1 MPDKAYAQSISDV
14 IRQGMALEAQ
24 GQYEQAL
31 YGYTNVIS
39 RNPYNQQMW
48 SLYIQRGFVFFNG
61 GRLDDAFKDFQAAGQ
76 LNPNEALCYMARG
89 MAYASVGDYDRALAD
104 MNTALA
110 KSPNEAR
117 YYFQRGYMNSL
128 LNNYPAALA
137 DLDKSASLRTTKY
150 EQAFDHAA
158 RAVVYARNQ
167 EFDKVE
173 PEVTRALDIFNSSSQ
188 AEKVEAAAL
197 LSELAL
203 ARALK
208 NDVNG
213 CKQIID
219 QAYQITPMPNLTRS
233 RLLAVSCLWA
243 GMTGNST
250 QVQSLGTQACAL
262 VPKYKWVQAVCN
274 AGATALQA
282 TSGGTMVATQ
292 NTGQNNYPVASG
304 TTNNTTVT
312 QTPSHTT
319 TVVSNNPSASK
330 ADKPINDKW
339 ALVVGISKFQDPSI
353 SKLKYS
359 AKDARDFAD
368 FLVSKC
374 NFKRDHV
381 RLLLDEQATQRRIL
395 EELGDKFLPRVADQ
409 DDLVVF
415 YFSSHGSPA
424 KRDSRP
430 EYRPKNYL
438 IAYDTNKSSLFA
450 SGINVN
456 DLSQLIKERVPTERI
471 LIVLDACHSGAA
483 DANAKDGAQPG
494 SINPE
499 QIAGVGQMVICS
511 SGGDE
516 RSWESKR
523 YANGV
528 FTKHLMEALVQ
539 KRKIKDAF
547 AYMEDTVTREVKED
561 EAAKQ
566 TPVIKDQWTGA
577 DVSLLAEPFKPRQF
591 PASVKQIL
599 QPDSFTS
606 PPQMVP
612 NKPR

>member
-1 MPDKAYAQSISDV
+1 M
-14 IRQGMALEAQ
+14 
-24 GQYEQAL
+24 
-31 YGYTNVIS
+31 
-39 RNPYNQQMW
+39 
-48 SLYIQRGFVFFNG
+48 
-61 GRLDDAFKDFQAAGQ
+61 
-76 LNPNEALCYMARG
+76 
-89 MAYASVGDYDRALAD
+89 
-104 MNTALA
+104 
-110 KSPNEAR
+110 
-117 YYFQRGYMNSL
+117 
-128 LNNYPAALA
+128 
-137 DLDKSASLRTTKY
+137 
-150 EQAFDHAA
+150 
-158 RAVVYARNQ
+158 
-167 EFDKVE
+167 
-173 PEVTRALDIFNSSSQ
+173 
-188 AEKVEAAAL
+188 
-197 LSELAL
+197 
-203 ARALK
+203 
-208 NDVNG
+208 
-213 CKQIID
+213 
-219 QAYQITPMPNLTRS
+219 
-233 RLLAVSCLWA
+233 
-243 GMTGNST
+243 
-250 QVQSLGTQACAL
+250 
-262 VPKYKWVQAVCN
+262 
-274 AGATALQA
+274 
-282 TSGGTMVATQ
+282 
-292 NTGQNNYPVASG
+292 
-304 TTNNTTVT
+304 
-312 QTPSHTT
+312 
-319 TVVSNNPSASK
+319 
-330 ADKPINDKW
+330 
-339 ALVVGISKFQDPSI
+339 
-353 SKLKYS
+353 
-359 AKDARDFAD
+359 
-368 FLVSKC
+368 
-374 NFKRDHV
+374 
-381 RLLLDEQATQRRIL
+381 
-395 EELGDKFLPRVADQ
+395 
-409 DDLVVF
+409 
-415 YFSSHGSPA
+415 
-424 KRDSRP
+424 
-430 EYRPKNYL
+430 